1 MDLLTVTIN
10 NLSDNSSQ
18 VHMKGYQDYAKANR
32 ELTSSIARMI
42 DDFVDYYEAKSKAN
56 SLEQRLE
63 LPAVASSF

>member
-1 MDLLTVTIN
+1 
-10 NLSDNSSQ
+10 
-18 VHMKGYQDYAKANR
+18 MKGYQDYATANR

-42 DDFVDYYEAKSKAN
+42 DDFVDYDEAKLKAN